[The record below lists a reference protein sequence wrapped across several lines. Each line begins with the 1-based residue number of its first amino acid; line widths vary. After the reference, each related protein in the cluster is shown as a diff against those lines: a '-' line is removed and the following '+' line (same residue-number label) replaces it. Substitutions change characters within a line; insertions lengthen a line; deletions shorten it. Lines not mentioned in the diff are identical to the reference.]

1 MRSGRAARP
10 KMLCAPLAHA
20 PDAHP
25 HPVAIIRRMPL
36 KPEVTV
42 AALAE
47 HDGRFLI
54 VEELIEGRS
63 VFNQPAGHVE
73 VDETLVEAVTRE
85 AREESAWRFT
95 PQHLVGIYLLGGAG
109 SQGTA
114 ADTVGPRRRG
124 RATGR
129 RPTLRF
135 AFAGTV
141 DDHRPGQPLDRGI
154 LRTHW
159 LTRGELAER
168 QPRLRSP
175 LVLRCIDDYLA
186 GRRHPLDLVAYLDLE
201 SAVNVK
207 AVSV

>member
-1 MRSGRAARP
+1 MHSGRAARP
-10 KMLCAPLAHA
+10 RMLCAPLAHA
-20 PDAHP
+20 PDADP
-25 HPVAIIRRMPL
+25 CRVPIIQRMPL
-36 KPEVTV
+36 RPEVTV

-47 HDGRFLI
+47 QDGRFLI
-54 VEELIEGRS
+54 VEERIKGRS

-73 VDETLVEAVTRE
+73 VGETLVDAVARE

-95 PQHLVGIYLLGGAG
+95 PQHLVGIYLLRGEGREVGAG
-109 SQGTA
+109 GHRSI
-114 ADTVGPRRRG
+114 
-124 RATGR
+124 
-129 RPTLRF
+129 LRF
-135 AFAGTV
+135 AFAGTA

-159 LTRGELAER
+159 LTRSELAER

-186 GRRHPLDLVAYLDLE
+186 GRCHPLDLVAYLDLDT
-201 SAVNVK
+201 AVNVT